1 MCRRSCVV
9 WMELSVMMP
18 GRMNLCCEEW
28 HLTHRNISL
37 IVGFICLS

>member
-18 GRMNLCCEEW
+18 GCMYLDCYERL
-28 HLTHRNISL
+28 LPHRKIFL